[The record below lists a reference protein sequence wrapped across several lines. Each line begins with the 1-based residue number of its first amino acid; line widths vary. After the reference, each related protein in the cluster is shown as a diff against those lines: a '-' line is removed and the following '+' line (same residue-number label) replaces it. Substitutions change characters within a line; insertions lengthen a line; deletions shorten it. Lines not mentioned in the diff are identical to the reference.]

1 MLSKTLGLNFC
12 CLKIMH
18 ILQANTI
25 GHILENKQKNKCGWI
40 HEIIRLII
48 MKMKMKMKNRS
59 HRSEINRLRS
69 RHGHISG
76 LFLAVRATIAHNHL
90 RPFSKY
96 FQILYI
102 FVQIVK
108 YFAPF
113 LPFFWN
119 IARMPLVS
127 RVGPVNIVNIRSIS
141 VWWWSNTIET
151 KVTGNDNVII
161 EKSNDFEKQQ
171 NYMPTRVNLGG
182 IYLLKILSVEAPD

>member
-1 MLSKTLGLNFC
+1 
-12 CLKIMH
+12 
-18 ILQANTI
+18 
-25 GHILENKQKNKCGWI
+25 
-40 HEIIRLII
+40 
-48 MKMKMKMKNRS
+48 MKMKMKNRS
-59 HRSEINRLRS
+59 HRSEINRLKS

-76 LFLAVRATIAHNHL
+76 PFLAVYCVQQSHTITC
-90 RPFSKY
+90 PFSKY

-102 FVQIVK
+102 FVQIFK

-127 RVGPVNIVNIRSIS
+127 RVGPVNIVNIRNIS

-171 NYMPTRVNLGG
+171 NSMPTRANLGS